1 MSIKFEIY
9 FIPFQVSRWWISDT
23 QWVSPVGLP
32 PGMSPSSY
40 LAVCQRNSGPRP
52 GYQSDSRHHPCGTHW
67 LTIHSGRCYDFFLL
81 WTIPFFLS
89 TCTVYFHRCSL
100 DSLICVSSSVEYLT
114 KMFVETIFIIWCLF
128 QFFYI
133 CCFSFWIWMDEK
145 YIWVKSRNC
154 GCLVT
159 RFCYQLIAKPGNK
172 TATVSWPDPYD
183 TWKGIA
189 SMQIQILRFCVTY
202 IYRYWWSW

>member
-9 FIPFQVSRWWISDT
+9 FIPFQVSRWRISDT

-40 LAVCQRNSGPRP
+40 LAVRQGNSGPRP
-52 GYQSDSRHHPCGTHW
+52 GYQSDSRHHPCGTYR
-67 LTIHSGRCYDFFLL
+67 LSIHSGRCYDFFLL

-114 KMFVETIFIIWCLF
+114 KIFVETIFIIWCLF
-128 QFFYI
+128 EFFLYLLFFI
-133 CCFSFWIWMDEK
+133 LNMNGWKIYM
-145 YIWVKSRNC
+145 
-154 GCLVT
+154 GQVT
-159 RFCYQLIAKPGNK
+159 KLRLSCYQVLLSIDSK
-172 TATVSWPDPYD
+172 T
-183 TWKGIA
+183 
-189 SMQIQILRFCVTY
+189 R
-202 IYRYWWSW
+202 